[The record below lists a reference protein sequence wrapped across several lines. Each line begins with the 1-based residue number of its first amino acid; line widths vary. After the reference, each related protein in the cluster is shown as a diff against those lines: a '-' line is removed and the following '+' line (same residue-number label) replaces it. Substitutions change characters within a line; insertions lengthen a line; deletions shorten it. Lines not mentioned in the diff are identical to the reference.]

1 MIGSD
6 NGDLRIDE
14 EGAATVTATETK
26 ADGSSEAV
34 AWVKVISKA
43 QKLEEIKLFI
53 DGQDVTN
60 QTCQVAGSEEKKIEV
75 KAKYQGSDAFVPA
88 NSTRFAYKASDDSLI
103 KNYNDSSSFSFKKP
117 GTAKM
122 IVTSKVS
129 NTITAEV
136 EVTSTYVPAT
146 SVKPAISGKKV
157 IHGRNANDPDQYA
170 FLPDYSGV
178 IVSPQNASYADNWK
192 VTSSD
197 DSIAN
202 MWKVW

>member
-1 MIGSD
+1 MPETSTISWRISEVKPEGSLMIGAD
-6 NGDLRIDE
+6 NGDLRIDK

-122 IVTSKVS
+122 IVTSKV
-129 NTITAEV
+129 NNAITAEV

-146 SVKPAISGKKV
+146 SIKPAISGKKSFTEEMPTTR
-157 IHGRNANDPDQYA
+157 ISMP
-170 FLPDYSGV
+170 
-178 IVSPQNASYADNWK
+178 
-192 VTSSD
+192 SSR
-197 DSIAN
+197 ITVA
-202 MWKVW
+202 

>member
-1 MIGSD
+1 MIGAD
-6 NGDLRIDE
+6 NGDLRIDK
-14 EGAATVTATETK
+14 EGSATVTATETK

-122 IVTSKVS
+122 VVTSKVNNS
-129 NTITAEV
+129 ITAEV

-146 SVKPAISGKKV
+146 SVNLRFPERSHSRKKCQRPGSV
-157 IHGRNANDPDQYA
+157 CFPPRLQWRNC
-170 FLPDYSGV
+170 LST
-178 IVSPQNASYADNWK
+178 K
-192 VTSSD
+192 C
-197 DSIAN
+197 
-202 MWKVW
+202 KLCR